1 MGHKGRQG
9 LTRKALPG
17 RARAKTLAK
26 FTSSNNVDKVMKKR
40 APRVHAAQFRFL
52 SRGAPPPPPVDPRAL
67 PPPRS
72 IKATQHQPLRS
83 ERPARAVDVEKRR
96 RLQREPSPEEPRPD
110 GRFEFTHP
118 PRRGRTLT
126 RR

>member
-40 APRVHAAQFRFL
+40 APR
-52 SRGAPPPPPVDPRAL
+52 PVAGPG
-67 PPPRS
+67 S
-72 IKATQHQPLRS
+72 
-83 ERPARAVDVEKRR
+83 
-96 RLQREPSPEEPRPD
+96 
-110 GRFEFTHP
+110 
-118 PRRGRTLT
+118 
-126 RR
+126 